1 MILKVLPIST
11 LDIRRKSM
19 KKIKKFVL
27 DFLKDESG
35 QGTAE
40 YVLILV
46 AAVAVAVAVGPK
58 VKDMITKKMDAVSG
72 QVDSF
77 NP

>member
-1 MILKVLPIST
+1 
-11 LDIRRKSM
+11 M
-19 KKIKKFVL
+19 KKIKKTAIKL
-27 DFLKDESG
+27 WQDESG

-46 AAVAVAVAVGPK
+46 AVVAIGMLFKDKITGAVGS
-58 VKDMITKKMDAVSG
+58 KMDDIKG
-72 QVDSF
+72 KIMGF

>member
-1 MILKVLPIST
+1 
-11 LDIRRKSM
+11 M
-19 KKIKKFVL
+19 KRIKKFVL

-58 VKDMITKKMDAVSG
+58 VKTMIEAKMSKIEGDVG
-72 QVDSF
+72 GF

>member
-1 MILKVLPIST
+1 
-11 LDIRRKSM
+11 M
-19 KKIKKFVL
+19 KKIKKVAIKL
-27 DFLKDESG
+27 WQDESG

-46 AAVAVAVAVGPK
+46 AIVAIGMMFKKQIVEVVRNKMTDVGGK
-58 VKDMITKKMDAVSG
+58 I
-72 QVDSF
+72 QSF